1 MSPCSTWK
9 CCLARRPKSA
19 RSSWGIP
26 SLATGAT
33 LFCTSSALAHGF
45 GQRYDLPVPLW
56 LYLLGAGAAV
66 VLSFVVIGVF
76 VRGTPGLHSYPRL
89 NLLHTRM
96 GRIFA
101 HPVPLLGLKLAS
113 VLLFVLVILTGFLG
127 SQNPTRN
134 LTPTLVWVIWWVGL
148 AYVSALIGDLWA
160 LINPWK
166 ITFTWAEALYRRLD
180 PDSELS
186 LKLPYPSWLG
196 IWPGFLLFLIF
207 ACIELV
213 YSGRAWPVNLAFLTI
228 LYSAITWFGMLLF
241 SKERWL
247 QCGEAFSIAFG
258 LLARLAPTEVRVV
271 NPDICASCSLDCRD
285 LSGEC
290 INCYECFELADD
302 NERAWNLRPF
312 AVGLLRNEKVPPSMA
327 AFVILMLATV
337 TFDGFT
343 ATPLFGSLESNLFAL
358 MPFIGEWRI
367 TVIDTLGLVAFP
379 ILFLFVYLFVC
390 RLMIAASGCEL
401 PVEALARAFVFSLIP
416 IALAYHL
423 AHYFSYLLI
432 QGQLMIPLLSD
443 PFGFGWNLFGTA
455 SYRIN
460 IAVVG
465 ARFTWF
471 MAVGSIVMGHIIA
484 VYLAHVIA
492 LRNLK
497 EPKAA
502 LRSQYAMLALM
513 VGYTVVSLWII
524 AQPIVESSFGG

>member
-1 MSPCSTWK
+1 MKKQRNWTPALLTVVVA
-9 CCLARRPKSA
+9 LAHN
-19 RSSWGIP
+19 
-26 SLATGAT
+26 
-33 LFCTSSALAHGF
+33 SSAFAHGF

-66 VLSFVVIGVF
+66 ILSFVVIGIF
-76 VRGTPGLHSYPRL
+76 VRGTPGLHSYPCL
-89 NLLHTRM
+89 NLLHTRI

-101 HPVPLLGLKLAS
+101 HPALLLMLKLAS
-113 VLLFVLVILTGFLG
+113 VILFVLAILTGFLG
-127 SQNPTRN
+127 SRNPMKN
-134 LTPTLVWVIWWVGL
+134 LTPTLVWVVWWVGL
-148 AYVSALIGDLWA
+148 AYVSALLGNLWA
-160 LINPWK
+160 LINLWK
-166 ITFTWAEALYRRLD
+166 IIFGWAEALYRRLY
-180 PDSELS
+180 PEGELS

-196 IWPGFLLFLIF
+196 IWPGFLLFFIF
-207 ACIELV
+207 AWIELV
-213 YSGRAWPVNLAFLTI
+213 FSGRAWPANLAFLAI
-228 LYSAITWFGMLLF
+228 LYCAYCAITWLGMLLF
-241 SKERWL
+241 GKERWL
-247 QCGEAFSIAFG
+247 ECGEAFSIAFG
-258 LLARLAPTEVRVV
+258 LLARFSPTEVRVV
-271 NPDICASCSLDCRD
+271 KPEICASCSLDCRD
-285 LSGEC
+285 LNGEC

-302 NERAWNLRPF
+302 NEREWNLRPF

-358 MPFIGEWRI
+358 VPFIGEWRI
-367 TVIDTLGLVAFP
+367 TVIDTLGLALFP
-379 ILFLFVYLFVC
+379 TLFLAVYLFVC
-390 RLMIAASGCEL
+390 RLMVAASGCEL
-401 PVEALARAFVFSLIP
+401 PVEALARVFVFSLIP

-423 AHYFSYLLI
+423 AHYLSYLLT
-432 QGQLMIPLLSD
+432 QGQLIIPLLSD
-443 PFGFGWNLFGTA
+443 PFGWGWDLLGTK

-471 MAVGSIVMGHIIA
+471 MAVASIVLGHIIA

-497 EPKAA
+497 EAKAA

-524 AQPIVESSFGG
+524 AQPIVESSVGG